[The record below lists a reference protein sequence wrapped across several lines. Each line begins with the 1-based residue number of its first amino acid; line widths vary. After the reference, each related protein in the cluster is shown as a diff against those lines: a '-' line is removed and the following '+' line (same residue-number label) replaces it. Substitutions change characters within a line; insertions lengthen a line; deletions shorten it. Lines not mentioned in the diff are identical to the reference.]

1 MVMKIEILRTAR
13 REWFRM
19 IYVPLYLPSIIFPP
33 LLCYVLFTTLMSAG
47 LPTKLPCGIVNMD
60 ESAFSRNVIRNLGAF
75 QHTDIIAHYP
85 NAAQAESAMRQGK
98 IYAFYYIPD
107 GLEAQ
112 ALSGRQPI
120 VSFYLNYAYL
130 IAGSLL
136 YEDMRTLS
144 ELTGAAIQQASLY
157 AHGSMPW
164 QTTPILQPILLETH
178 PLHNPWLNY
187 SVYLNN
193 TLLPGIL
200 SLMVLLVTVYSI
212 GTELKRGS
220 AHRWIRQA
228 NGQIFAALLGKLLPQ
243 TFVFFIMALLYN
255 IWLYGILQFPLYS
268 GPIPMLL
275 ASFLLVIA
283 SQGLGIFLISVI
295 PWMRMAMSIA
305 SLWGVVSFSISGFT
319 FPAIAMS
326 PSLQALNNLFPLR
339 HYFLIYTNEALNG
352 YPILYSLGEY
362 IALIIFALL
371 PLPFLGKLKRAMI
384 TYEYIE

>member
-1 MVMKIEILRTAR
+1 
-13 REWFRM
+13 
-19 IYVPLYLPSIIFPP
+19 
-33 LLCYVLFTTLMSAG
+33 
-47 LPTKLPCGIVNMD
+47 
-60 ESAFSRNVIRNLGAF
+60 
-75 QHTDIIAHYP
+75 
-85 NAAQAESAMRQGK
+85 
-98 IYAFYYIPD
+98 
-107 GLEAQ
+107 
-112 ALSGRQPI
+112 
-120 VSFYLNYAYL
+120 
-130 IAGSLL
+130 
-136 YEDMRTLS
+136 
-144 ELTGAAIQQASLY
+144 
-157 AHGSMPW
+157 
-164 QTTPILQPILLETH
+164 
-178 PLHNPWLNY
+178 
-187 SVYLNN
+187 
-193 TLLPGIL
+193 
-200 SLMVLLVTVYSI
+200 
-212 GTELKRGS
+212 
-220 AHRWIRQA
+220 
-228 NGQIFAALLGKLLPQ
+228 
-243 TFVFFIMALLYN
+243 MALLYN